1 MKGSYT
7 ASKYS
12 TGVKQVSSLMEGVP
26 MNIHNFD
33 KHISETIIQRGYDYY
48 RDGNVIEVFTS
59 QEGEYIFT
67 VVGTEDYEVVIKLG
81 KSEKIESSDCT
92 CPYDFGKY
100 CKHEVAALFELRE
113 LMGTSK
119 SPKVQKSINLIDVLA
134 QLSKEEMINIIKE
147 LAEKEPYLEEQ
158 IIFQYSKGNDE
169 QEIENGKRL
178 INSIVSNYTGRKGFI
193 PYGEVYS
200 FTCEMDEVLEKAN
213 ILNGILISLEIT
225 LCVLSEAIEA
235 FQYADDSDGFIGGL
249 VNDSIEQ
256 VRNLVVGCEES
267 DFSLR
272 EDAFQK
278 IIDLSESDIFDGW
291 EEFKID
297 LLWTCIGFAD
307 HEIFRNKLRDK
318 ITKLLEEKDSVY
330 YQESLLQLLFAMI
343 EQYGTEEEVEQFMQD
358 HLMYASFRK
367 SYIEKRMY
375 EKNYQ
380 KAIELAEEGEEND
393 KQLPGR
399 VNDWKKLR
407 YQAYEALG
415 LKKEQEKLAKELLFA
430 GNFEYYHDLKEL
442 VAEDF
447 STFYNNLKGEIQ
459 HASGWSKQSIYLQLI
474 EEEND
479 QEALLDYVQKNPSTI
494 ESYMDR
500 LIDTYKDE
508 IIEIYTA
515 HIQSMAQ
522 SSSNRKQYRQVC
534 RTLKSFAKIAGKGKK
549 DELRNDFRILYA
561 RKPAF
566 LDELGKV

>member
-1 MKGSYT
+1 
-7 ASKYS
+7 
-12 TGVKQVSSLMEGVP
+12 